1 MILKT
6 MIYNNS
12 TTSISFQWCGLPLAL
27 ILSSDEQDNRP
38 DQGTEE
44 LRLNKKLQQ
53 LHQRTSD
60 FV

>member
-1 MILKT
+1 VRPKPRKNI
-6 MIYNNS
+6 
-12 TTSISFQWCGLPLAL
+12 F
-27 ILSSDEQDNRP
+27 ILSSDEEDNRP